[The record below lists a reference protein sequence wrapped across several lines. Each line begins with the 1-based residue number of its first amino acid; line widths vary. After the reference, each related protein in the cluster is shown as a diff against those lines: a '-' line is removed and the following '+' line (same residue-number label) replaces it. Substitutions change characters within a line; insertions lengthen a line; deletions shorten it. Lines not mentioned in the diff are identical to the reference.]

1 MKHIA
6 IIGFGIVGG
15 GIPDVIDS
23 CRDGIINA
31 LGEEVNVKY
40 ILDLRDFPDSPLG
53 DRVVHDINV
62 IVEDPEIE
70 LVCETMGGSHP
81 AYEFSVTCM
90 EHGISVVTSNKEV
103 VANFGDKLLE
113 CAKKNAVSYL
123 FEASVGGGIPCLR
136 PFATSLGHE
145 KITGVSGILN
155 GTTNFI
161 LTKMKTEGR
170 EFADVLAEAQALGYA
185 ERDPSADVDGI
196 DAMRKIIILTA
207 LATGKLASDKVVY
220 AETIRNITPAD
231 IDAAERIGGAVKLIG
246 TYKAVGDKMSVFVCP
261 QIVKNDMALSAV
273 NDVYNAVSV
282 KCDIT
287 GDVMFYGR
295 GAGRYPTAGAVVADA
310 VAVLSG
316 AAEVEKN
323 HVFVRDDS
331 AVLPFEDAKFTYYIR
346 TAVSS
351 AAETAEAFKG
361 VFDDVTVLG
370 GSADGVCE
378 FICGK
383 LSKRELDAALPALG
397 DVQSVIRILE

>member
-331 AVLPFEDAKFTYYIR
+331 AVLPFEDVKFTYYIR
-346 TAVSS
+346 TAVAS
-351 AAETAEAFKG
+351 AAEAAEAFKG
-361 VFDDVTVLG
+361 VFDDVAVLG
-370 GSADGVCE
+370 GSTDDVCE

>member
-1 MKHIA
+1 MKYIA

-23 CRDGIINA
+23 CRDGIRNA
-31 LGEEVNVKY
+31 LGEDIEVKY
-40 ILDLRDFPDSPLG
+40 ILDLRDFPDSPYG
-53 DRVVHDINV
+53 DRVVHDIKT

-81 AYEFSVTCM
+81 AYEFSVECM

-113 CAKKNAVSYL
+113 CAEKNAVSYL

-207 LATGKLASDKVVY
+207 LATGKLASDRVVY

-231 IDAAERIGGAVKLIG
+231 IDAAERMGGAVKLIG
-246 TYKAVGDKMSVFVCP
+246 TYRAVGDKMSVFVCP

-316 AAEVEKN
+316 AAKVEKN
-323 HVFVRDDS
+323 HVFVRDDA
-331 AVLPFEDAKFTYYIR
+331 AVLPFDDVKFTYYIR

-351 AAETAEAFKG
+351 ATDALESFKG
-361 VFDDVTVLG
+361 VFDDVTVLE
-370 GSADGVCE
+370 GSVDGVCE

-383 LSKRELDAALPALG
+383 LSKSELDAALPALG

>member
-1 MKHIA
+1 MKYIA

-23 CRDGIINA
+23 CRDGIRNA
-31 LGEEVNVKY
+31 LGEDIEVKY
-40 ILDLRDFPDSPLG
+40 ILDLRDFPDSPYG
-53 DRVVHDINV
+53 DRVVHEIKT

-81 AYEFSVTCM
+81 AYEFSVECM

-113 CAKKNAVSYL
+113 CAEKNAVSYL

-207 LATGKLASDKVVY
+207 LATGKLASDRVVY

-231 IDAAERIGGAVKLIG
+231 IDAAERMGGAVKLIG
-246 TYKAVGDKMSVFVCP
+246 TYRAVGDKMSVYVCP

-316 AAEVEKN
+316 AAKVEKN
-323 HVFVRDDS
+323 HVFVRDDA
-331 AVLPFEDAKFTYYIR
+331 AVLPFDDVKFTYYIR
-346 TAVSS
+346 TAVDS
-351 AAETAEAFKG
+351 AADALESFKG
-361 VFDDVTVLG
+361 VFDDVTVLE
-370 GSADGVCE
+370 GSAEGVCE

-383 LSKRELDAALPALG
+383 LSKSELDAALSALG

>member
-1 MKHIA
+1 MKYIA

-23 CRDGIINA
+23 CRDGIRNA
-31 LGEEVNVKY
+31 LGEDIEVKY
-40 ILDLRDFPDSPLG
+40 ILDLRDFPDSPYG
-53 DRVVHDINV
+53 DRVVHDIKT

-81 AYEFSVTCM
+81 AYEFSVECM
-90 EHGISVVTSNKEV
+90 EHGISVDTSNKEV

-261 QIVKNDMALSAV
+261 KIVKNDMALSAV

-331 AVLPFEDAKFTYYIR
+331 AVLPFEDVKFTYYIR

-351 AAETAEAFKG
+351 AAEAAEAFKG

>member
-1 MKHIA
+1 MKYIA

-23 CRDGIINA
+23 CRDGIRNA
-31 LGEEVNVKY
+31 LGEDIEVKY
-40 ILDLRDFPDSPLG
+40 ILDLRDFPDSPYG
-53 DRVVHDINV
+53 DRVVHDIKT

-81 AYEFSVTCM
+81 AYEFSVECM

-113 CAKKNAVSYL
+113 CAEKNAVSYL

-207 LATGKLASDKVVY
+207 LATGKLASDRVVY

-231 IDAAERIGGAVKLIG
+231 IDAAERMGGAVKLIG
-246 TYKAVGDKMSVFVCP
+246 TYRAVGDKMSVYVCP

-316 AAEVEKN
+316 AAKVEKN
-323 HVFVRDDS
+323 HVFVRDDA
-331 AVLPFEDAKFTYYIR
+331 AVLPFDDVKFTYYIR
-346 TAVSS
+346 TAVDS
-351 AAETAEAFKG
+351 AADALESFKG
-361 VFDDVTVLG
+361 VFDDVTVLE
-370 GSADGVCE
+370 GSVDGVCE
-378 FICGK
+378 FVCGK
-383 LSKRELDAALPALG
+383 LSKSELDAALPALG

>member
-1 MKHIA
+1 MKYIA

-23 CRDGIINA
+23 CRDGIRNA
-31 LGEEVNVKY
+31 LGEDIEVKY
-40 ILDLRDFPDSPLG
+40 ILDLRDFPDSPYG
-53 DRVVHDINV
+53 DRVVHDIKT

-81 AYEFSVTCM
+81 AYEFSVECM

-261 QIVKNDMALSAV
+261 KIVKNDMALSAV

-331 AVLPFEDAKFTYYIR
+331 AVLPFEDVKFTYYIR

-351 AAETAEAFKG
+351 AAEAAEAFKG

>member
-1 MKHIA
+1 MKYIA

-23 CRDGIINA
+23 CRDGIRNA
-31 LGEEVNVKY
+31 LGEDIEVKY
-40 ILDLRDFPDSPLG
+40 ILDLRDFPDSPYG
-53 DRVVHDINV
+53 DRVVHEIKT

-81 AYEFSVTCM
+81 AYEFSVECM

-113 CAKKNAVSYL
+113 CAEKNAVSYL

-207 LATGKLASDKVVY
+207 LATGKLASDRVVY

-231 IDAAERIGGAVKLIG
+231 IDAAERMGGAVKLIG
-246 TYKAVGDKMSVFVCP
+246 TYRAVGDKMSVFVCP

-316 AAEVEKN
+316 AAKVEKN
-323 HVFVRDDS
+323 HVFVRDDA
-331 AVLPFEDAKFTYYIR
+331 AVLPFDDVKFTYYIR
-346 TAVSS
+346 TAVDS
-351 AAETAEAFKG
+351 AADALERFKG
-361 VFDDVTVLG
+361 VFDDVTVLE
-370 GSADGVCE
+370 GSAEGVCE

-383 LSKRELDAALPALG
+383 LSKSELDAALPALG